1 MDVKIIIKRIIR
13 IFRIKGSSGMVTAQ
27 ISLLP
32 PTELLKGRTAL
43 ITGGSSGIGYAIA
56 DAYLKAGAT
65 VIITGRSQ
73 YRLDE
78 ACQKLCYG
86 GKYKDRVFGIVM
98 DVSDSSCLEKSFDE
112 ACKVSDG
119 SIDILVNNAGIIGGG
134 FNSTSSEEF
143 DNVIN
148 TNLKGTFFLSRIVA
162 DYMKK
167 NLIKGNILN
176 IASSSSFRPAN
187 SAYGL
192 SKWGVRALTE
202 GLARGLAPHGIVV
215 NGIAPGPTATPM
227 LLQGDTDN
235 IFKDNS
241 LIGRYILPEEI
252 ANMAVILVSDMSRS
266 IVGDI
271 VCMTGGAGNITNEDL
286 NFNL

>member
-1 MDVKIIIKRIIR
+1 MDFKAIIKRIIR
-13 IFRIKGSSGMVTAQ
+13 IFRINGSSSIVTAN
-27 ISLLP
+27 ISLLAS
-32 PTELLKGRTAL
+32 TELLKGRTAL

-65 VIITGRSQ
+65 VIITGRSKP
-73 YRLDE
+73 RLDE
-78 ACQKLCYG
+78 ACRKLSSG
-86 GKYKDRVFGIVM
+86 VSLKDRVFGIEM
-98 DVSDSSCLEKSFDE
+98 DISDSSCLEKAFE
-112 ACKVSDG
+112 EVCKTSNG
-119 SIDILVNNAGIIGGG
+119 SIDILVNNAGIIGGW

-143 DNVIN
+143 DRVIS

-167 NLIKGNILN
+167 NRIKGNILN
-176 IASSSSFRPAN
+176 IASSSSYRPAN

-192 SKWGVRALTE
+192 SKWGIRGLTE

-227 LLQGDTDN
+227 LLKGDTDN
-235 IFKDNS
+235 IRKENS

-266 IVGDI
+266 VVGDI
-271 VCMTGGAGNITNEDL
+271 ICMTGGAGNITNEDL
-286 NFNL
+286 NFAL